1 MKTNLVGHIAR
12 PHHQKKSSAETGEL
26 FLFWPRYIILHKK
39 PVFSYD
45 FSRKKW
51 LLNFHKTLHNYLY
64 REWLFLGKYFIT
76 WLICDTIFS
85 RNLCYLTLW
94 RYWLKTYF
102 WKVLKNY
109 HEKLY
114 IFLIW
119 EGRTFLSLFW
129 LVNLDITAWKVS
141 KYGPEKNFVFGHF
154 SRSAFRIFL
163 LHY

>member
-12 PHHQKKSSAETGEL
+12 PHHQKKSYPTASAETGEL
-26 FLFWPRYIILHKK
+26 FTSFCTKNLFFLTLSVEKNGYSTFIKLCASIYIG
-39 PVFSYD
+39 SD
-45 FSRKKW
+45 FS
-51 LLNFHKTLHNYLY
+51 
-64 REWLFLGKYFIT
+64 LGNIFIT

-94 RYWLKTYF
+94 RYWLQTYF